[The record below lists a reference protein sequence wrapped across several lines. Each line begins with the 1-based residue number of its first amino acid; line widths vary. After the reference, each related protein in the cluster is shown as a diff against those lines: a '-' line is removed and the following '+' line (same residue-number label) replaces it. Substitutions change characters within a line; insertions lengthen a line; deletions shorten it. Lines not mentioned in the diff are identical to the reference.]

1 MAEGYMFCN
10 KLSVTTGVDFEFQV
24 KKMINKLKENH
35 PEFKFNTC
43 LVSEFSMT
51 DEVRNIS
58 GVVIVPYSIPKGHF
72 WFILQEND
80 IDER

>member
-24 KKMINKLKENH
+24 EKMIGKLKENH

-43 LVSEFSMT
+43 LVSEM
-51 DEVRNIS
+51 DMIGEVKNID
-58 GVVIVPYSIPKGHF
+58 GIIIIPYSIPKGHF